1 MEWYTIISLLFG
13 GMVFLLL
20 TGVPIAFAFLI
31 VNLIAAYFFLGGVPG
46 LIGAVTGVFTSITT
60 FTLLPVPFF
69 ILMGELIFHSGLGLD
84 AVNVL
89 DKWLGRLRGRLSIL
103 AVIMGVII
111 GALSGSTIATCALL
125 GTILLPD
132 MLKRGYSKNM
142 SLGPLMGVGTV
153 DALIPPNAL
162 TVVLASLANIDVGQL
177 LIAGILP
184 GIIMSG
190 LYFVYVVV
198 WCHIFPKEAPMYDVP
213 HVPLK
218 EKMRVTV
225 IYLLPL
231 GFIIF
236 MVIGLIFLGVATPT
250 EAAATGTLGSFILAL
265 IYRRLNWEIVRKS
278 VMGTVKVTTM
288 IFMIIIVS
296 STYGEIL
303 AFTGAA
309 SGMTSFI
316 TSLSIHPL
324 VILIGMLIVVLIM
337 GCFMETVAIMM
348 ITIPIYMPVIN
359 AFGYNTVWF
368 GVMLLIALETGL
380 ITPPF
385 GVTLFVM
392 KGVAPSDVTM
402 ADIWRAVTPY
412 VIIDALC
419 IAIVLAIP
427 SIATIVPSLMGM
439 VK

>member
-1 MEWYTIISLLFG
+1 MEWYSIMSLLFG
-13 GMVFLLL
+13 GMVLLLL
-20 TGVPIAFAFLI
+20 TGIPIAFAFLI
-31 VNLIAAYFFLGGVPG
+31 VNMVAAYFFLGGVPG
-46 LIGAVTGVFTSITT
+46 LIGVVTGVFTSITT

-89 DKWLGRLRGRLSIL
+89 DKWLGKLRGRLSIL
-103 AVIMGVII
+103 AIIMGVII

-132 MLKRGYSKNM
+132 MLKRGYSKHM

-162 TVVLASLANIDVGQL
+162 TVVLASLAMIDVGQL

-190 LYFVYVVV
+190 LYLIYVVA
-198 WCHIFPKEAPMYDVP
+198 WAHIRPHEAPIYDVP
-213 HVPLK
+213 HVPVK
-218 EKMRVTV
+218 EKVMATV
-225 IYLLPL
+225 QYLLPL

-265 IYRRLNWEIVRKS
+265 LYGRLNWDALKKS
-278 VMGTVKVTTM
+278 VVGTIKVTTM

-296 STYGEIL
+296 NTYGEIL

-309 SGMTSFI
+309 SGMTSYI
-316 TSLSIHPL
+316 TGLPIPPIAL
-324 VILIGMLIVVLIM
+324 VIGMLIVVLIL
-337 GCFMETVAIMM
+337 GAFMETVAIMM
-348 ITIPIYMPVIN
+348 ITIPIYMAVVN
-359 AFGYNTVWF
+359 AFGLNPIWF
-368 GVMLLIALETGL
+368 GVLMLIALETGL

-392 KGVAPSDVTM
+392 KGVAPPDVTM
-402 ADIWRAVTPY
+402 ADIWKAIIPY
-412 VIIDALC
+412 VIIDILC
-419 IAIVLAIP
+419 IFIVLMMP
-427 SIATIVPSLMGM
+427 SIATVVPNLMGM
-439 VK
+439 K

>member
-1 MEWYTIISLLFG
+1 MEWWLIISLLFG
-13 GMVFLLL
+13 SMVFMLL
-20 TGVPIAFAFLI
+20 TNLPIAFAFLVVNI
-31 VNLIAAYFFLGGVPG
+31 VAAYFFLGGIPG
-46 LIGAVTGVFTSITT
+46 LIAVVTGVFSSITT

-69 ILMGELIFHSGLGLD
+69 ILMGELIFHSGLGLN

-89 DKWLGRLRGRLSIL
+89 DKWLGKLRGRLSIL
-103 AVIMGVII
+103 AIIMGIVI

-162 TVVLASLANIDVGQL
+162 TVVLASLANIDVGGL
-177 LIAGILP
+177 LMAGIPAGL
-184 GIIMSG
+184 IMSA
-190 LYFVYVVV
+190 LYFVYVIV
-198 WCHIFPKEAPMYDVP
+198 WVRVKPEEAPMYDVP
-213 HVPLK
+213 YIPLK
-218 EKMRVTV
+218 EKVRVTLKDL
-225 IYLLPL
+225 IPL

-236 MVIGLIFLGVATPT
+236 MVLGFIFLGVATPT

-265 IYRRLNWEIVRKS
+265 IYRRLNWEVIKNS
-278 VMGTVKVTTM
+278 VMSTVKVTVM
-288 IFMIIIVS
+288 IFMIVIVS
-296 STYGEIL
+296 TTYGQIL

-309 SGMTSFI
+309 SGMTEFI
-316 TSLSIHPL
+316 TKLSIPPV

-348 ITIPIYMPVIN
+348 ITIPIYMPVVN
-359 AFGYNTVWF
+359 AFHFNPIWF
-368 GVMLLIALETGL
+368 GVLMLLALETGL

-392 KGVAPSDVTM
+392 KGVAPPEITM
-402 ADIWRAVTPY
+402 SDIWKAVTPY
-412 VIIDALC
+412 VIVDMLC
-419 IAIVLAIP
+419 IVLVLAMP
-427 SIATIVPSLMGM
+427 FLATIIPSLMGM
-439 VK
+439 K

>member
-1 MEWYTIISLLFG
+1 MEWWLIISLLFG

-20 TGVPIAFAFLI
+20 TNLPIAFAFLV
-31 VNLIAAYFFLGGVPG
+31 VNMVAAYFFLGGIPG
-46 LIGAVTGVFTSITT
+46 LVAVVTGVFTSITT

-69 ILMGELIFHSGLGLD
+69 ILMGELIFHSGLGLN

-89 DKWLGRLRGRLSIL
+89 DKWLGKLRGRLSIL
-103 AVIMGVII
+103 AIIMGVII

-125 GTILLPD
+125 GTVLLPD

-162 TVVLASLANIDVGQL
+162 TVVFASLANIDVGQL
-177 LIAGILP
+177 LMAGIVP

-190 LYFVYVVV
+190 LYLVYIIL
-198 WCHIFPKEAPMYDVP
+198 WCRIKPEEAPMYDVP
-213 HVPLK
+213 HIPLK
-218 EKMRVTV
+218 EKVIATV
-225 IYLLPL
+225 KYLLPL
-231 GFIIF
+231 GLIVF
-236 MVIGLIFLGVATPT
+236 MVIGFIFLGVATPT
-250 EAAATGTLGSFILAL
+250 EAAATGTLGSFILTL
-265 IYRRLNWEIVRKS
+265 FYRRLNLKILKQS
-278 VMGTVKVTTM
+278 VYGTVKVTAM

-296 STYGEIL
+296 STYGQIL

-309 SGMTSFI
+309 AGMTNFI
-316 TSLSIHPL
+316 NSLSISPI
-324 VILIGMLIVVLIM
+324 VILMGMLIVILIL

-368 GVMLLIALETGL
+368 GVLMLIALETGL

-392 KGVAPSDVTM
+392 KGVAPPEITM

-412 VIIDALC
+412 VIVDILC
-419 IAIVLAIP
+419 IALVLVMP
-427 SIATIVPSLMGM
+427 FLATFIPSLMGM
-439 VK
+439 K

>member
-1 MEWYTIISLLFG
+1 MEWYVIISLLFG
-13 GMVFLLL
+13 GMVLMLL
-20 TGVPIAFAFLI
+20 TGIPIAFAFLV
-31 VNLIAAYFFLGGVPG
+31 VNMVAAYFFLGGIPG
-46 LIGAVTGVFTSITT
+46 LIGVVTGVFTSITT

-84 AVNVL
+84 AVGVL
-89 DKWLGRLRGRLSIL
+89 DKWLGKLKGRLSVL
-103 AVIMGVII
+103 AIIMGVIV

-125 GTILLPD
+125 GTILLPQ
-132 MLKRGYSKNM
+132 MLAKGYSKNM

-162 TVVLASLANIDVGQL
+162 TVVFASLANIDVGQL
-177 LIAGILP
+177 LVAGIVP

-190 LYFVYVVV
+190 LYFVFVVT
-198 WCHIFPKEAPMYDVP
+198 WCHIFPDEAPMYDVP

-218 EKMRVTV
+218 EKVMATV
-225 IYLLPL
+225 KYLLPL

-265 IYRRLNWEIVRKS
+265 LYRRLTWDIFNKS
-278 VMGTVKVTTM
+278 VMGTVKVTVM

-303 AFTGAA
+303 AFTGSAA
-309 SGMTSFI
+309 GMTGFI
-316 TSLSIHPL
+316 TNLAVPHM
-324 VILIGMLIVVLIM
+324 VVVIGMLIVVLIM

-348 ITIPIYMPVIN
+348 ITIPIYIPVIN

-368 GVMLLIALETGL
+368 GILMLIALETGL

-392 KGVAPSDVTM
+392 KGVAPSDITM
-402 ADIWRAVTPY
+402 VDIWKAVTPY
-412 VIIDALC
+412 AIIALAC
-419 IAIVLAIP
+419 IGIIMAFP
-427 SIATIVPSLMGM
+427 GTATIVPQLMGM
-439 VK
+439 TR

>member
-1 MEWYTIISLLFG
+1 MEWWLIISLLFG

-20 TGVPIAFAFLI
+20 TNLPIAFAFLV
-31 VNLIAAYFFLGGVPG
+31 VNMVAAYFFLGGIPG
-46 LIGAVTGVFTSITT
+46 LVGVVTGAFTSITT

-69 ILMGELIFHSGLGLD
+69 ILMGELIFHSGLGLN

-89 DKWLGRLRGRLSIL
+89 DKWLGNLRGRLSLL
-103 AVIMGVII
+103 AIIMGVII

-125 GTILLPD
+125 GTILLPQ
-132 MLKRGYSKNM
+132 MLEKGYSKNM

-177 LIAGILP
+177 LIAGIVP
-184 GIIMSG
+184 GLIMSA
-190 LYFVYVVV
+190 LYFIYVIL
-198 WCHIFPKEAPMYDVP
+198 WLRFKPEEAPMYVVP
-213 HVPLK
+213 RTPLK
-218 EKMRVTV
+218 DKVRVTAK
-225 IYLLPL
+225 YLLPL

-250 EAAATGTLGSFILAL
+250 EAAATGTLGAFILAL
-265 IYRRLNWEIVRKS
+265 LYRRLNLEIIKKS
-278 VMGTVKVTTM
+278 VMSTVKVTVM

-309 SGMTSFI
+309 AGMTNFI
-316 TSLSIHPL
+316 SNLTIQPI
-324 VILIGMLIVVLIM
+324 VILIGMLVVVLIM

-348 ITIPIYMPVIN
+348 ITIPIYMPVVN
-359 AFGYNTVWF
+359 AFGFDKIWF
-368 GVMLLIALETGL
+368 GVMMLIALETGL

-392 KGVAPSDVTM
+392 KGVAPPDITM
-402 ADIWRAVTPY
+402 GDIWRAVTPY
-412 VIIDALC
+412 VIIDILC
-419 IAIVLAIP
+419 IALIMAMP
-427 SIATIVPSLMGM
+427 GIATVVTNLM
-439 VK
+439 

>member
-1 MEWYTIISLLFG
+1 MEWWLIISLLFG
-13 GMVFLLL
+13 GMVLLLL
-20 TGVPIAFAFLI
+20 TNLPIAFAFLV
-31 VNLIAAYFFLGGVPG
+31 VNMVAAYFFLGGVAG
-46 LIGAVTGVFTSITT
+46 LIGIVTGVFTSITT

-69 ILMGELIFHSGLGLD
+69 ILMGELIFHSGMGLN

-103 AVIMGVII
+103 AVLMGVII

-177 LIAGILP
+177 LMAGIVP

-190 LYFVYVVV
+190 LYLVYIIV
-198 WCHIFPKEAPMYDVP
+198 WCHFKPEEAPMYDVP
-213 HVPLK
+213 HTPLK
-218 EKMRVTV
+218 EKVTATLK
-225 IYLLPL
+225 YLLPL

-236 MVIGLIFLGVATPT
+236 MVIGFIFLGVATPT

-265 IYRRLNWEIVRKS
+265 AYRGLTWGIMRKS
-278 VMGTVKVTTM
+278 VLGTVKVTTM

-296 STYGEIL
+296 TTYGQIL

-309 SGMTSFI
+309 SGMTQFI
-316 TSLSIHPL
+316 THLSVPP
-324 VILIGMLIVVLIM
+324 ILIIIGMLVVVLIL

-348 ITIPIYMPVIN
+348 ITLPIYMPVVN
-359 AFGYNTVWF
+359 ALGFNTVWF
-368 GVMLLIALETGL
+368 GVLMLIALETGL

-392 KGVAPSDVTM
+392 KGVAPPGITM

-412 VIIDALC
+412 VVVDVLC
-419 IAIVLAIP
+419 LVLVLAMP
-427 SIATIVPSLMGM
+427 VLATVVPSLMGM
-439 VK
+439 R

>member
-1 MEWYTIISLLFG
+1 MEWYTVICLLFG
-13 GMVFLLL
+13 GMVALLL
-20 TGVPIAFAFLI
+20 TGIPIAFAFLV
-31 VNLIAAYFFLGGVPG
+31 VNMIAAYFFLSGEAG
-46 LIGAVTGVFTSITT
+46 LIGAVTGIFTSITT

-89 DKWLGRLRGRLSIL
+89 DKWLGKLKGRLSIL
-103 AVIMGVII
+103 AIVMGVII

-132 MLKRGYSKNM
+132 MLKKGYSKNM

-190 LYFVYVVV
+190 LYLVYVLFWVR
-198 WCHIFPKEAPMYDVP
+198 IRPEEAPAYDVTR
-213 HVPLK
+213 VSMK
-218 EKMRVTV
+218 ERIRATV
-225 IYLLPL
+225 QYLIPL

-250 EAAATGTLGSFILAL
+250 EAAATGTLASFILAL
-265 IYRRLNWEIVRKS
+265 CYRRLTWEIMKKS
-278 VMGTVKVTTM
+278 AMGTIKVTTM

-309 SGMTSFI
+309 AGLTGFI
-316 TSLSIHPL
+316 TGLAIPPI
-324 VILIGMLIVVLIM
+324 VIIMGMMLVVLIL

-348 ITIPIYMPVIN
+348 ITIPIYMAVVN
-359 AFGYNTVWF
+359 AFGYNGVWF
-368 GVMLLIALETGL
+368 GVIMLIALETGL

-392 KGVAPSDVTM
+392 KGVAPADVTM
-402 ADIWRAVTPY
+402 RDIWKAVTPY
-412 VIIDALC
+412 VIIDILC
-419 IAIVLAIP
+419 IAVVMAFP
-427 SIATIVPSLMGM
+427 SVATVVPRLMGM
-439 VK
+439 K

>member
-1 MEWYTIISLLFG
+1 MEWWLIILLLFG

-20 TGVPIAFAFLI
+20 TNLPIAFAFLV
-31 VNLIAAYFFLGGVPG
+31 VNMVAAYFFLGGIAG
-46 LIGAVTGVFTSITT
+46 LIGVVTGTFTSITT

-69 ILMGELIFHSGLGLD
+69 ILMGELIFHSGLGLN

-89 DKWLGRLRGRLSIL
+89 DKWLGNLRGRLSLL
-103 AVIMGVII
+103 AIIMGVII

-125 GTILLPD
+125 GTILLPQ
-132 MLKRGYSKNM
+132 MLEKGYSKNM

-177 LIAGILP
+177 LMAGIP
-184 GIIMSG
+184 AGMMMSA
-190 LYFVYVVV
+190 LYFIYIVL
-198 WCHIFPKEAPMYDVP
+198 WLRIKPEEAPMYVVP
-213 HVPLK
+213 KVPLQ
-218 EKMRVTV
+218 EKVKVTLRDL
-225 IYLLPL
+225 IPL

-236 MVIGLIFLGVATPT
+236 MVIGLIFLGIATPT
-250 EAAATGTLGSFILAL
+250 EAAATGTLGAFILAL
-265 IYRRLNWEIVRKS
+265 LYRRLTWEIMKKS
-278 VMGTVKVTTM
+278 VMSTVKVTVM

-309 SGMTSFI
+309 AGMTSFI
-316 TSLSIHPL
+316 TDLAIPPI
-324 VILIGMLIVVLIM
+324 VILIGMLVVVLIM

-348 ITIPIYMPVIN
+348 ITIPIYMPVVN
-359 AFGYNTVWF
+359 AFGFDKIWF
-368 GVMLLIALETGL
+368 GVMMLIALETGL

-392 KGVAPSDVTM
+392 KGVAPPEITM
-402 ADIWRAVTPY
+402 ADIWKAVTPY
-412 VIIDALC
+412 VIIDILC
-419 IAIVLAIP
+419 IALVLTMPIL
-427 SIATIVPSLMGM
+427 ATVIPSLMGM
-439 VK
+439 K

>member
-1 MEWYTIISLLFG
+1 MEWWLVISLLFG

-20 TGVPIAFAFLI
+20 TNLPIAFAFLV
-31 VNLIAAYFFLGGVPG
+31 VNMVAAYFFLGGIAG
-46 LIGAVTGVFTSITT
+46 LIGVVTGTFTSITT

-69 ILMGELIFHSGLGLD
+69 ILMGELIFHSGLGLN

-89 DKWLGRLRGRLSIL
+89 DKWLGNLRGRLSLL
-103 AVIMGVII
+103 AIIMGVII

-125 GTILLPD
+125 GTILLPQ
-132 MLKRGYSKNM
+132 MLEKGYSKNM

-177 LIAGILP
+177 LIAGIVP
-184 GIIMSG
+184 GLIMSA
-190 LYFVYVVV
+190 LYFIYVILWVR
-198 WCHIFPKEAPMYDVP
+198 FKPEEAPMYVVP
-213 HVPLK
+213 RTPLK
-218 EKMRVTV
+218 DKVRVTAK
-225 IYLLPL
+225 YLLPL

-250 EAAATGTLGSFILAL
+250 EAAATGTLGSFILAFL
-265 IYRRLNWEIVRKS
+265 YRRLNLEIIKKS
-278 VMGTVKVTTM
+278 VMSTVKVTVM

-309 SGMTSFI
+309 AGMTSFI
-316 TSLSIHPL
+316 TNLSIPPI
-324 VILIGMLIVVLIM
+324 VILIGMLVVVLIM

-348 ITIPIYMPVIN
+348 ITIPIYMPVVN
-359 AFGYNTVWF
+359 AFGFDKIWF
-368 GVMLLIALETGL
+368 GVMMLIALETGL

-392 KGVAPSDVTM
+392 KGVAPPDVTM
-402 ADIWRAVTPY
+402 GDIWRAVTPY
-412 VIIDALC
+412 VIVDILC
-419 IAIVLAIP
+419 IALIMAMP
-427 SIATIVPSLMGM
+427 GIATVVTNLM
-439 VK
+439 

>member
-1 MEWYTIISLLFG
+1 VEWWLIVSLLFG

-20 TGVPIAFAFLI
+20 TNLPIAFAFLV
-31 VNLIAAYFFLGGVPG
+31 VNMVAAYFFLGGIPG
-46 LIGAVTGVFTSITT
+46 LVGVVTGAFTSITT

-89 DKWLGRLRGRLSIL
+89 DKWLGKVRGRLSIL

-184 GIIMSG
+184 GIIMSA

-198 WCHIFPKEAPMYDVP
+198 WCRIFPKEAPMYDVP

-218 EKMRVTV
+218 EKMRVTMV
-225 IYLLPL
+225 YLLPL

-250 EAAATGTLGSFILAL
+250 EAAATGTLGSFILASL
-265 IYRRLNWEIVRKS
+265 YRRLNWAILKKS
-278 VMGTVKVTTM
+278 VMGTVKVTVM

-316 TSLSIHPL
+316 TSLTIPPI
-324 VILIGMLIVVLIM
+324 VIIIGMLVVVLVM

-368 GVMLLIALETGL
+368 GVLLLIALETGL

-392 KGVAPSDVTM
+392 KGVAPQDVTM
-402 ADIWRAVTPY
+402 ADIWKAVTPY
-412 VIIDALC
+412 VIIDIVC
-419 IAIVLAIP
+419 IALVLTMP
-427 SIATIVPSLMGM
+427 SLATIVPNLMGM
-439 VK
+439 K